1 MKKITLLLILFSLI
15 SCKKEHSPVAVA
27 FDNSIIKDTILNV
40 IIRPVHPDLLS
51 EKSDSLKLY
60 YQKLNFHEIWYL
72 EENRKDL
79 ISEIKLC
86 YQEGLNPEDYEIKII
101 EDLES
106 KRTHLKD
113 DEIVK
118 YDILLTEIFEKLA
131 HHLHRG
137 KLNPKELYTDW
148 DLKPKEIAL
157 SPLLENG
164 IKEKTIAS
172 TFKDLKPN
180 HIVYRSL
187 KKSLIEIN
195 KFPNVIFE
203 KIAVKNK
210 IVLNDTLP
218 EMVKIKK
225 RLAFWRDY
233 KNKDSIIT
241 WAYDSLTFK
250 AVKRFQAR
258 HGLAQDGVIGIGTLK
273 ALNTSKSE
281 RIEQICANLERWRW
295 YPYDLDEQYLIANI
309 PDYMLHYVRENDTVA
324 SHRIVVG
331 TAKRKTP
338 ILSSKLSN
346 FVFNPTWTIPPTI
359 IKEDLTP
366 SASKNRNYFSSRQ
379 LTIYNNEGKEVSPTD
394 WNPAKANNYK
404 YVQKPSYNNSLGLV
418 KFNFV
423 NRHSVYLHDTNHRD
437 YFVKTYRS
445 LSSGCVRVEN
455 PLVLAK
461 QILVKSNPEKW
472 SGDEMDSIIKLEKTK
487 TVSVKDTVNIHILY
501 WTSWFE
507 NGKLQF
513 RDDIYEL
520 DKALFL
526 KLRN

>member
-1 MKKITLLLILFSLI
+1 MKKILLLLIIFSTI
-15 SCKKEHSPVAVA
+15 SCKKETEPIA
-27 FDNSIIKDTILNV
+27 FDNSIIKDTVLNI

-51 EKSDSLKLY
+51 EKSDSVKLY
-60 YQKLNFHEIWYL
+60 YKKFNFHEIWYL
-72 EENRKDL
+72 DENRKDL
-79 ISEIKLC
+79 INEIKFC
-86 YQEGLNPEDYEIKII
+86 YQEGLNPKDYEIEII

-106 KRTHLKD
+106 KRDKLKD

-118 YDILLTEIFEKLA
+118 YDILLTETFDKLA
-131 HHLHRG
+131 NHLHKG
-137 KLNPKELYTDW
+137 KLNPKELYKDW
-148 DLKPKEIAL
+148 DLQPKEIAL
-157 SPLLENG
+157 SPILETS

-172 TFKDLKPN
+172 SFKELKPN
-180 HIVYRSL
+180 HIVYHLLKQSL
-187 KKSLIEIN
+187 LEID
-195 KFPNVIFE
+195 KFPNVPFE
-203 KIAVKNK
+203 KITTKNK
-210 IVLNDTLP
+210 IELNDTLP

-225 RLAFWRDY
+225 RLAYWKDY

-241 WAYDSLTFK
+241 WAYDSITFK

-258 HGLAQDGVIGIGTLK
+258 HGLAQDGVIGIGTLR
-273 ALNTSKSE
+273 ALNTTKSE
-281 RIEQICANLERWRW
+281 RIEQIFANLERWRW
-295 YPYDLDEQYLIANI
+295 YPFDLGEKYLIANI
-309 PDYMLHYVRENDTVA
+309 PDYMLQYVIKNDTVA

-331 TAKRKTP
+331 TPKRKTP

-366 SASKNRNYFSSRQ
+366 SASKNRNYFPSRQ
-379 LTIYNNEGKEVSPTD
+379 LTIYNSQGQEVSPYD

-404 YVQKPSYNNSLGLV
+404 YVQKPGYNNSLGLV
-418 KFNFV
+418 KFNFA

-455 PLVLAK
+455 PLVLTK
-461 QILVKSNPEKW
+461 QILTEINPEKW
-472 SGDEMDSIIKLEKTK
+472 SKGEIDSILKLEKTK
-487 TVSVKDTVNIHILY
+487 TVSVKDTVNVYLFY
-501 WTSWFE
+501 WTSWME

-520 DKALFL
+520 DKDLFQ
-526 KLRN
+526 KLRTHD

>member
-1 MKKITLLLILFSLI
+1 MKKITLLLLIFSLI
-15 SCKKEHSPVAVA
+15 SCKKEPLPIA
-27 FDNSIIKDTILNV
+27 FDNNIIRDTVLNL

-79 ISEIKLC
+79 INEIKFC

-106 KRTHLKD
+106 KRAKLNDK
-113 DEIVK
+113 EIVK

-131 HHLHRG
+131 HHLHSG
-137 KLNPKELYTDW
+137 KLNPKELYSDW

-157 SPLLENG
+157 SSLLEEA
-164 IKEKTIAS
+164 IKGKKIAS
-172 TFKDLKPN
+172 TFKELKPK
-180 HIVYRSL
+180 HLVYQLL
-187 KKSLIEIN
+187 KKSLFEID
-195 KFPNVIFE
+195 KLPNITFE
-203 KIAVKNK
+203 NIAIKDK

-225 RLAFWRDY
+225 RLAYWKDY
-233 KNKDSIIT
+233 KNKDSLIT
-241 WAYDSLTFK
+241 WAYDSITFK

-258 HGLAQDGVIGIGTLK
+258 HGLAPDGVIGIGTLR
-273 ALNTSKSE
+273 ALNTTKSE
-281 RIEQICANLERWRW
+281 RIEQIFANLERWRW
-295 YPYDLDEQYLIANI
+295 YPSDLGEKYLIANI
-309 PDYMLHYVRENDTVA
+309 PDYMLHYVKNNDTIA

-331 TAKRKTP
+331 TPKRKTP

-366 SASKNRNYFSSRQ
+366 AASKNRNYFSSRQ
-379 LTIYNNEGKEVSPTD
+379 LTIYNSQGKEVSPYN
-394 WNPAKANNYK
+394 WNPAKASNYK
-404 YVQKPSYNNSLGLV
+404 YVQKPGSNNSLGLV

-455 PLVLAK
+455 PLVLTK
-461 QILVKSNPEKW
+461 QILTEINPEKW
-472 SGDEMDSIIKLEKTK
+472 SGNEIDSILKLEKTK
-487 TVSVKDTVNIHILY
+487 TVSVKDTVNIYLFY
-501 WTSWFE
+501 WTSWIE
-507 NGKLQF
+507 NDKLQF

-520 DKALFL
+520 DKLLFQ
-526 KLRN
+526 KLRNRD